1 MPKGCGRGRMASRCH
16 PHLGLENNKQ
26 NFVLYPHMHVELH
39 LWKALKIVLHEFC
52 VLCCVRHLAKRH
64 RERHICPICS
74 RSYHKMCLLRIHMYN
89 QHKVEDP
96 SLKVSVVAIHFRQVR
111 CGVMGES
118 IVSFLGGGLSGEEY
132 GKM

>member
-1 MPKGCGRGRMASRCH
+1 
-16 PHLGLENNKQ
+16 
-26 NFVLYPHMHVELH
+26 
-39 LWKALKIVLHEFC
+39 
-52 VLCCVRHLAKRH
+52 
-64 RERHICPICS
+64 
-74 RSYHKMCLLRIHMYN
+74 MYN

-118 IVSFLGGGLSGEEY
+118 IVSFLGGRLSGEEY